1 MLLSIQIIKQNS
13 GNSTM
18 KISHKNNYWQ
28 LKLKNMNM
36 GLFKS
41 VAVKPCSLKLISQ
54 TLSSRAAGE
63 GSNGNTPSGAQV
75 CPPCR

>member
-1 MLLSIQIIKQNS
+1 
-13 GNSTM
+13 M
-18 KISHKNNYWQ
+18 KISSQKNNYWQ

-36 GLFKS
+36 GFIKS

-54 TLSSRAAGE
+54 TLFSREADE
-63 GSNGNTPSGAQV
+63 GNNGNTPSGVQV